1 VFAEIMRTI
10 ERFHFAGAGLSG
22 YHSHRIRSG
31 RTGPNVVALRRTTPL
46 EFGILS
52 VKYRSV
58 SRKRLPRASA
68 FFVEG
73 VHSVKQLNIVGLNL
87 LLTFLSMATGQVAP
101 QSTPDLSSAKAAN
114 AWMRIPTPYL
124 ARVANITPL
133 TRVKRDQ
140 FWDNVAGPVPLTP
153 ESALSTAVSDGV
165 WLANEPEILEVP
177 NRAVLT
183 GTFVSYRSILTAS
196 GRAIYTDIAFRV
208 HQVLQ
213 DRGGHALAGSD
224 ITVSITGGTVTT
236 QSGQIISYL
245 TQPRSLFLQ
254 PTRSYLLVLSYEE
267 PGDFYTLAG
276 NWDISDGT
284 ARPNTIRLQ
293 TKSDEGHSSLSGLT
307 NDELIRTLKERLSEK
322 R

>member
-1 VFAEIMRTI
+1 MRTSSGFI
-10 ERFHFAGAGLSG
+10 SRATDSLGITATVYAAAGLD
-22 YHSHRIRSG
+22 RMLLRSA
-31 RTGPNVVALRRTTPL
+31 GPPPL
-46 EFGILS
+46 EFCILS
-52 VKYRSV
+52 VSYRSV
-58 SRKRLPRASA
+58 SRKNLPRASA

-73 VHSVKQLNIVGLNL
+73 GHPVKQLNIVGLNL
-87 LLTFLSMATGQVAP
+87 LLTFVSMATGQVAP

-133 TRVKRDQ
+133 TRAKRDQ

-196 GRAIYTDIAFRV
+196 GRAIYTDITFRV

-213 DRGGHALAGSD
+213 DHGGHALPGSD
-224 ITVSITGGTVTT
+224 ITLSITGGT

-245 TQPRSLFLQ
+245 TQPRSPFLQ

-284 ARPNTIRLQ
+284 ARPNTIRLRM
-293 TKSDEGHSSLSGLT
+293 KSDEGHSSLSGLT
-307 NDELIRTLKERLSEK
+307 NDELIRILKERLSEK